1 MVIAKNSYIKLPYG
15 LVSDEKNKEK
25 IRFDLPL
32 NYKKD
37 VLFQQVPYFAEANNP
52 AIDDVVS
59 GNKRDDLSIQK
70 FLLSKGVLEDAVLD
84 NLDMIVSDRKFNNA
98 GIRRKLDLK
107 YPSIMKKPTAS
118 NFLYRDLKQFEVQ
131 NPVIGGLYNQLKIR
145 TSDQLNLIRKA
156 PSIKDLKIRN
166 ALERL
171 KKFNLERGAADD
183 DDDDDIPGLP
193 RGRRDEPPGPPPPP
207 PPPPPFPPADDDDDD
222 DDVAKDKNKK
232 DSEVKKFLLDKGN
245 ERIAEG
251 LAVTSDGSVE
261 TRKVALSKEIT
272 KLFPKVKEEELPLGQ
287 GDVDEFK
294 DEGDLDFLDMT
305 DKYDFPMKDD
315 DEKEQV
321 RPSIRKQQQ
330 QRQQQ
335 QQQQQTLDIDL
346 DFFAGGDKN
355 SKKLMQTAASYIGE
369 LNPSNR
375 VFLEYLSSNFG
386 ARLLTKNKLK
396 IHLESGQFFHNN
408 IITNESIYDFLLKQQ
423 DESKRE
429 LYPEVLVGND
439 FEFYVNELLSN
450 IQDNDYDLHT
460 NSTSKF
466 LLYNCN
472 TLRLANRLKPISVRH
487 SQIVTNE
494 KAISILQSNTWGYFV
509 EQLLHFAAGNI
520 SLDDFNLDD
529 DREFE
534 RYNVIEKTSDN
545 VNYCKQFYQEVFD
558 DIGYFFQRMIRE
570 TPDEFLEPLKA
581 DLANELY
588 FHRNL
593 KEIESQSE
601 LLRVF
606 NLFYFKTG
614 RFPGNYTDLILVPTG
629 KNPPFVKSFDQ
640 ISPVELNDKFQNTS
654 CYGIAAVHFLAAL
667 NIFFGGEKSLSQD
680 VMTELLHNLSYQA
693 LNFENTKVNI
703 KFDQII
709 RLNKNL
715 KSLIRDVDRSTINT
729 ITLEDTAVDESKDRL
744 ELMEEEL
751 VNNVLSGKK
760 IEMPVDFQPPMP
772 DSPLKIQT
780 DIEMVNALKK
790 KTDESLNQVYETI
803 SKDVVTKARKD
814 LVESVI
820 DYEGEIPSE
829 VINNINSTFKQ
840 NDPVN
845 KSVRKYVKES
855 IKNRNQ
861 QYFKQKK
868 PPSVRK
874 KTSSISSKP
883 QIRITDLVNRN
894 IRRSS
899 SFSSIPAAA
908 AAATAAT
915 APSPLNEV
923 EMISRAGSLDSITS
937 MKREYSDQE
946 MISRPPSVASIRN
959 FNKSIDNLSFEQP
972 ISPVN
977 TKKTANA
984 SSVAA
989 PKTANASSVAAPLND
1004 AKKGKIPSQKTSFF
1018 SAAVGAPA
1026 VKAATAA
1033 TQTAAAAAAA
1043 AAVPLSAAQKAVL
1056 AKRDT
1061 KKGKIILRPSPQ
1073 ATVITAKAETA
1084 REKPT
1089 AAAPQTQSESSFA
1102 QRLLKTA
1109 TATASA
1115 AVHPIVA
1122 AVRSKFPNEN
1132 LNPAEVAVITRR
1144 KALRE
1149 IPPGPLLNA
1158 AQKAIIARKKGDR
1171 STTAA
1176 AAAAASSSSASSVP
1190 LNAAQKPVLA
1200 KREKKIN
1207 DPPIV
1212 SLTQSIEKKSTIKKK
1227 AAAAKVDSKAKREEV
1242 VARWQNKSDDVE
1254 MAVPLQKGKRKKQ
1267 IPKFNSTGDPKYKKE
1282 N

>member
-1 MVIAKNSYIKLPYG
+1 MVIKKNSYIKLPYG
-15 LVSDEKNKEK
+15 LVSDENNKEK
-25 IRFDLPL
+25 IRFNLLL

-70 FLLSKGVLEDAVLD
+70 FLLGKGVLEDAVLD

-107 YPSIMKKPTAS
+107 YPSIIKKPTAS
-118 NFLYRDLKQFEVQ
+118 NFLYRDLKQFNVQ
-131 NPVIGGLYNQLKIR
+131 NPVIGGLYNQLQIK
-145 TSDQLNLIRKA
+145 TSDQLKLIRKA
-156 PSIKDLKIRN
+156 PRIKDLKIRN

-183 DDDDDIPGLP
+183 NDDNNDLSGLP
-193 RGRRDEPPGPPPPP
+193 PGKRPLPPRQ
-207 PPPPPFPPADDDDDD
+207 DDDDDD
-222 DDVAKDKNKK
+222 DDDDNDDGGNVKDN
-232 DSEVKKFLLDKGN
+232 EVKKFLLDKGN
-245 ERIAEG
+245 ERIAAG
-251 LAVTSDGSVE
+251 LAATTDGNFE
-261 TRKVALSKEIT
+261 TRSVAFSKEIT
-272 KLFPKVKEEELPLGQ
+272 KLFPKVKEEELLLGPA
-287 GDVDEFK
+287 DVDEFK
-294 DEGDLDFLDMT
+294 DEADLDFLDKT
-305 DKYDFPMKDD
+305 DKYDFPMR
-315 DEKEQV
+315 DEEEQV
-321 RPSIRKQQQ
+321 RPRQQ
-330 QRQQQ
+330 QQQ
-335 QQQQQTLDIDL
+335 QQQQQTLDVDF

-355 SKKLMQTAASYIGE
+355 SRKLMQTAASYIGE
-369 LNPSNR
+369 LIPSNR

-386 ARLLTKNKLK
+386 ERLLTKNKLK

-423 DESKRE
+423 DETKRE
-429 LYPEVLVGND
+429 LYPEVIVGND
-439 FEFYVNELLSN
+439 FEFYVNELLAN
-450 IQDNDYDLHT
+450 VQDNDYDLHT

-581 DLANELY
+581 DLANEIY
-588 FHRNL
+588 FHKNL

-601 LLRVF
+601 LLRIF

-614 RFPGNYTDLILVPTG
+614 RFPGNYTDLILVPAG
-629 KNPPFVKSFDQ
+629 KNPSFVKSFDQ
-640 ISPVELNDKFQNTS
+640 ISPIELNDKFQNTS

-709 RLNKNL
+709 KLNKKL

-729 ITLEDTAVDESKDRL
+729 IAIDDTAVDESKDRL

-760 IEMPVDFQPPMP
+760 IEIPVDFQPPMP
-772 DSPLKIQT
+772 DSPMKIQT
-780 DIEMVNALKK
+780 DTEKVKALKR

-820 DYEGEIPSE
+820 DYEGEIPAE
-829 VINNINSTFKQ
+829 VINNINSSFKQ

-845 KSVRKYVKES
+845 KSVRKHVKKS
-855 IKNRNQ
+855 IKDRNQ
-861 QYFKQKK
+861 QYFKQ

-874 KTSSISSKP
+874 KTTSISSKP
-883 QIRITDLVNRN
+883 QIKITDLVNRN
-894 IRRSS
+894 ITRSN
-899 SFSSIPAAA
+899 SFSSIPAA
-908 AAATAAT
+908 TAAR
-915 APSPLNEV
+915 APAPLNEV
-923 EMISRAGSLDSITS
+923 EMISRANSLDSITS

-959 FNKSIDNLSFEQP
+959 FNKTIDNLSFEQP
-972 ISPVN
+972 ISPV
-977 TKKTANA
+977 KKDA
-984 SSVAA
+984 SSV
-989 PKTANASSVAAPLND
+989 VPLNAAQKAVITKKNVKTGQKSSILATTAAGAAATK
-1004 AKKGKIPSQKTSFF
+1004 AKT
-1018 SAAVGAPA
+1018 PA
-1026 VKAATAA
+1026 VPTAT
-1033 TQTAAAAAAA
+1033 T
-1043 AAVPLSAAQKAVL
+1043 PLNAAQKAVL
-1056 AKRDT
+1056 PKKDT
-1061 KKGKIILRPSPQ
+1061 KKGKIILKPTPQ
-1073 ATVITAKAETA
+1073 ATV
-1084 REKPT
+1084 
-1089 AAAPQTQSESSFA
+1089 AAAAAAATAVETSTTASRVQSSVA
-1102 QRLLKTA
+1102 QRLLETA
-1109 TATASA
+1109 KATASA

-1122 AVRSKFPNEN
+1122 AVRTKFPNEN
-1132 LNPAEVAVITRR
+1132 LNSAEVAVITRR
-1144 KALRE
+1144 KGLTL
-1149 IPPGPLLNA
+1149 IPPKSLLNA
-1158 AQKAIIARKKGDR
+1158 AQKAVLAKKN
-1171 STTAA
+1171 SKKQTQVLPNQI
-1176 AAAAASSSSASSVP
+1176 ASSSSSSSTTP
-1190 LNAAQKPVLA
+1190 LSAAQKAIIA
-1200 KREKKIN
+1200 KRQKKIN
-1207 DPPIV
+1207 NPPTV
-1212 SLTQSIEKKSTIKKK
+1212 SLIASIEKKSTIKKK
-1227 AAAAKVDSKAKREEV
+1227 TAAAKADSKIKRDEL

-1254 MAVPLQKGKRKKQ
+1254 MAIPLQTGKRKKSL
-1267 IPKFNSTGDPKYKKE
+1267 PKFNPTGDPKYKKE

>member
-1 MVIAKNSYIKLPYG
+1 MVIKKNSYIKLPYG
-15 LVSDEKNKEK
+15 LVSDENNKEK
-25 IRFDLPL
+25 IRFNLPL

-70 FLLSKGVLEDAVLD
+70 FLLGKGVLEDAVLD

-107 YPSIMKKPTAS
+107 YPAVMKKPTAS
-118 NFLYRDLKQFEVQ
+118 NFLYRDLKQFNVQ

-145 TSDQLNLIRKA
+145 TSDQLELLRKA
-156 PSIKDLKIRN
+156 PQIKDLKIKN

-183 DDDDDIPGLP
+183 DDDDNDLPGLP
-193 RGRRDEPPGPPPPP
+193 PGRKPPGVPPPPP
-207 PPPPPFPPADDDDDD
+207 PRRPRSDGEDEDDDDDDDD
-222 DDVAKDKNKK
+222 DDVGGNIKDN
-232 DSEVKKFLLDKGN
+232 DVKKFLLNQGN
-245 ERIAEG
+245 ERIAAG
-251 LAVTSDGSVE
+251 LAMTADGKIE
-261 TRKVALSKEIT
+261 TRKVAFSKEIS
-272 KLFPKVKEEELPLGQ
+272 KLFPKVKHEELPLGPA
-287 GDVDEFK
+287 DVDEFK
-294 DEGDLDFLDMT
+294 DEADLDFIDKT
-305 DKYDFPMKDD
+305 DKYDFPMRD
-315 DEKEQV
+315 DEQEEQV
-321 RPSIRKQQQ
+321 RP
-330 QRQQQ
+330 RQQQ
-335 QQQQQTLDIDL
+335 QQQQQQQQRQTLDVDL

-355 SKKLMQTAASYIGE
+355 SRKLMQTAASYIGE
-369 LNPSNR
+369 LIPSNR

-396 IHLESGQFFHNN
+396 IHLESGQIFHNN

-423 DESKRE
+423 DETKRE
-429 LYPEVLVGND
+429 LYPEVIVGND
-439 FEFYVNELLSN
+439 FEFYVNELLAN
-450 IQDNDYDLHT
+450 VQDNDYDLHT

-545 VNYCKQFYQEVFD
+545 VNYCKEFYREVFD

-588 FHRNL
+588 FHKNL

-601 LLRVF
+601 LLRLF

-629 KNPPFVKSFDQ
+629 KNPSFVKSFDQ
-640 ISPVELNDKFQNTS
+640 ISPIELNDKFQNTS

-709 RLNKNL
+709 KLNKNL

-729 ITLEDTAVDESKDRL
+729 IAIDDTAVDDSKDRL

-760 IEMPVDFQPPMP
+760 IEIPIDFQPPMP
-772 DSPLKIQT
+772 DSPMKIQT
-780 DIEMVNALKK
+780 DTEKVKALKR

-803 SKDVVTKARKD
+803 SEDVVAKARKD
-814 LVESVI
+814 LVESI
-820 DYEGEIPSE
+820 TDYDGEIPTE
-829 VINNINSTFKQ
+829 VINNINSSFKQ
-840 NDPVN
+840 IDPV
-845 KSVRKYVKES
+845 KRSVRKFVKES

-861 QYFKQKK
+861 QYFKQP

-874 KTSSISSKP
+874 KTSSSSSSISSKP
-883 QIRITDLVNRN
+883 QIKITDLVNRN
-894 IRRSS
+894 ITRSS
-899 SFSSIPAAA
+899 SFSSIPAAT
-908 AAATAAT
+908 ATAT
-915 APSPLNEV
+915 PPPPLNEV
-923 EMISRAGSLDSITS
+923 EMISRANSLDSITS

-972 ISPVN
+972 ISPVK
-977 TKKTANA
+977 TKKNVSSA
-984 SSVAA
+984 S
-989 PKTANASSVAAPLND
+989 LN
-1004 AKKGKIPSQKTSFF
+1004 
-1018 SAAVGAPA
+1018 
-1026 VKAATAA
+1026 
-1033 TQTAAAAAAA
+1033 
-1043 AAVPLSAAQKAVL
+1043 AAQKAVL
-1056 AKRDT
+1056 AKRNAKKISAAAAAGAAATATTTRAAAAAAAARATPLNAAQKAVLEKKDT
-1061 KKGKIILRPSPQ
+1061 KKSKIILRPTPQ
-1073 ATVITAKAETA
+1073 ATV
-1084 REKPT
+1084 T
-1089 AAAPQTQSESSFA
+1089 AATREAVETPIALAQSESSVA
-1102 QRLLKTA
+1102 QRLLETVK
-1109 TATASA
+1109 ATAST

-1132 LNPAEVAVITRR
+1132 LNPAEIAAITRR
-1144 KALRE
+1144 KGLTPIPLR
-1149 IPPGPLLNA
+1149 PPLNA
-1158 AQKAIIARKKGDR
+1158 AQKAVIARKKGEILIR
-1171 STTAA
+1171 SVRTTATAA
-1176 AAAAASSSSASSVP
+1176 AAATTTTP
-1190 LNAAQKPVLA
+1190 LNAAQKAVLA

-1207 DPPIV
+1207 SPPTV
-1212 SLTQSIEKKSTIKKK
+1212 SLTASIERKSTIKKK
-1227 AAAAKVDSKAKREEV
+1227 TAAAKADSKTKREEV
-1242 VARWQNKSDDVE
+1242 VARWQNKSEDVE
-1254 MAVPLQKGKRKKQ
+1254 MAVPLQTGKRKK
-1267 IPKFNSTGDPKYKKE
+1267 PVPELGDPKNKKE

>member
-1 MVIAKNSYIKLPYG
+1 MVITKNSYIKLPYG

-25 IRFDLPL
+25 IRFNLPL

-52 AIDDVVS
+52 AIDDVVL

-84 NLDMIVSDRKFNNA
+84 NLDMIVTDRKFNNA

-107 YPSIMKKPTAS
+107 YPSIVKKPTAS
-118 NFLYRDLKQFEVQ
+118 NFLYRDLKQFNVQ
-131 NPVIGGLYNQLKIR
+131 NPVIGGLYNQLQTK
-145 TSDQLNLIRKA
+145 TSDQLKLLKKA
-156 PSIKDLKIRN
+156 PNIKDLKIRN
-166 ALERL
+166 ALDRL
-171 KKFNLERGAADD
+171 KKFNLNRGAADD
-183 DDDDDIPGLP
+183 DDDDDVPGLP
-193 RGRRDEPPGPPPPP
+193 RGRRNEPPGPPPPP
-207 PPPPPFPPADDDDDD
+207 PPPAGDDDDDD
-222 DDVAKDKNKK
+222 DDDKNKK

-251 LAVTSDGSVE
+251 LAQTSDGSVE
-261 TRKVALSKEIT
+261 TRRVALSKEIT

-294 DEGDLDFLDMT
+294 DEGDLDFLDRT

-315 DEKEQV
+315 DDEEEQV
-321 RPSIRKQQQ
+321 RPSVR

-335 QQQQQTLDIDL
+335 QQQQQQRQTLDIDL

-355 SKKLMQTAASYIGE
+355 SRKLMQTAASYIGE

-439 FEFYVNELLSN
+439 FEFYVNELLAN
-450 IQDNDYDLHT
+450 VQDNDYDLHT
-460 NSTSKF
+460 NSTAKF

-472 TLRLANRLKPISVRH
+472 TLRLANRLKPLSVRH

-494 KAISILQSNTWGYFV
+494 KAISILQSNTWGYFI
-509 EQLLHFAAGNI
+509 EQLLHFANGNI

-570 TPDEFLEPLKA
+570 TPNEFLEPLKA
-581 DLANELY
+581 DLANEIY
-588 FHRNL
+588 FYKNL
-593 KEIESQSE
+593 KDIESQSE

-606 NLFYFKTG
+606 NSFYFKTG

-640 ISPVELNDKFQNTS
+640 ISPLELNDKFQNTPS
-654 CYGIAAVHFLAAL
+654 YGIAAVHFLAAL

-709 RLNKNL
+709 KLNKNL

-729 ITLEDTAVDESKDRL
+729 ITLEDTAVDESKDRI

-760 IEMPVDFQPPMP
+760 IEIPVDFQPPMP
-772 DSPLKIQT
+772 DSSIKIQS
-780 DIEMVNALKK
+780 DAEKAKAVKG
-790 KTDESLNQVYETI
+790 KTDKSLNQVYETI
-803 SKDVVTKARKD
+803 TKDVVTKARND
-814 LVESVI
+814 LVKSVS
-820 DYEGEIPSE
+820 DYDGEIPTE
-829 VINNINSTFKQ
+829 VINNITSSFKQ
-840 NDPVN
+840 NNDPVSR
-845 KSVRKYVKES
+845 SVRKHVKDS
-855 IKNRNQ
+855 IKDRNQ
-861 QYFKQKK
+861 QYFKQRK
-868 PPSVRK
+868 PPSIVKRNT
-874 KTSSISSKP
+874 KTTAAKP
-883 QIRITDLVNRN
+883 QIKITDLVNRN
-894 IRRSS
+894 ISRSS
-899 SFSSIPAAA
+899 SFSSIP
-908 AAATAAT
+908 
-915 APSPLNEV
+915 LNEV
-923 EMISRAGSLDSITS
+923 EMLSRSASLDSIST

-946 MISRPPSVASIRN
+946 MISRPPSVSSIRN
-959 FNKSIDNLSFEQP
+959 FNKTNIDLSFEEPFAPPPKP
-972 ISPVN
+972 IKVIKKNIDKRQEKETLLTQKVKVTSKVETPKITPQV
-977 TKKTANA
+977 TPKVTSEAVKKKTPLTP
-984 SSVAA
+984 AA
-989 PKTANASSVAAPLND
+989 KTVI
-1004 AKKGKIPSQKTSFF
+1004 AKREEKEKGKI
-1018 SAAVGAPA
+1018 
-1026 VKAATAA
+1026 
-1033 TQTAAAAAAA
+1033 
-1043 AAVPLSAAQKAVL
+1043 
-1056 AKRDT
+1056 
-1061 KKGKIILRPSPQ
+1061 
-1073 ATVITAKAETA
+1073 
-1084 REKPT
+1084 KPT
-1089 AAAPQTQSESSFA
+1089 VVTTPFVDV
-1102 QRLLKTA
+1102 LK
-1109 TATASA
+1109 
-1115 AVHPIVA
+1115 
-1122 AVRSKFPNEN
+1122 
-1132 LNPAEVAVITRR
+1132 
-1144 KALRE
+1144 E
-1149 IPPGPLLNA
+1149 I
-1158 AQKAIIARKKGDR
+1158 KK
-1171 STTAA
+1171 
-1176 AAAAASSSSASSVP
+1176 
-1190 LNAAQKPVLA
+1190 KKEA
-1200 KREKKIN
+1200 KKLK
-1207 DPPIV
+1207 DPPTV
-1212 SLTQSIEKKSTIKKK
+1212 SLTSSIEKKSTVKKK
-1227 AAAAKVDSKAKREEV
+1227 TAAAKADSKIKHQELVAK
-1242 VARWQNKSDDVE
+1242 WQNKSDDVE
-1254 MAVPLQKGKRKKQ
+1254 MAVPLQTGKRKKAL
-1267 IPKFNSTGDPKYKKE
+1267 PKINPTGEAKYKKE